1 MNLNYFKVN
10 LFFLFFY
17 FRSANSNKSNAQASD
32 QLKPLPQSRTYDT
45 DVVTSSDPKPT
56 KIVIYGKNIE
66 NITAADLL
74 SVLSEGINKKM
85 LNDETKLNIKSSH
98 VSTSHQH
105 HIDLNKEI
113 EKRTKANMEFFEF
126 NYDEDFDEFAE
137 LDDEE
142 EFEEDL
148 DYEDEFYYEYFD
160 RNVAATEAAAAA
172 AAADDAEVAAISKA
186 AAVKIKKQNAETQ
199 INENELITE
208 NNSNEGGVPEN
219 ENKYNLNSAR
229 DATSSPK
236 HTPRTISM
244 STQGS

>member
-1 MNLNYFKVN
+1 L
-10 LFFLFFY
+10 
-17 FRSANSNKSNAQASD
+17 
-32 QLKPLPQSRTYDT
+32 PLPRQFDS
-45 DVVTSSDPKPT
+45 DVISSAPKSA

-160 RNVAATEAAAAA
+160 RNVAAAEAAAATNA
-172 AAADDAEVAAISKA
+172 THAAASVLDAAADAEVTAISVDQA
-186 AAVKIKKQNAETQ
+186 ARVIKQNAETQ
-199 INENELITE
+199 IDENDLTIDEDE
-208 NNSNEGGVPEN
+208 N
-219 ENKYNLNSAR
+219 NKYNNLNSSR
-229 DATSSPK
+229 DAANSPTAAEQ
-236 HTPRTISM
+236 TPRTISM
-244 STQGS
+244 ATQGLFL